1 MAILHIQKENSYS
14 IIDNVVINK
23 NYKTIF
29 FELLIYEEES
39 KKVELNKKQY
49 TINASMPCKEIF
61 SLYKSNDE
69 IEDTFGKIK
78 NKYLEDLQE
87 SNTEISSLPFLNQD
101 IPIIINNMGVYGAYN
116 LKFVYDK
123 NENTLKFYYTEER
136 SNRYYYY
143 RYEDKYFKYTDDM
156 NNLFIDTNKGINS
169 EHFFDNNVISY
180 FKEQKNI
187 IEVCYKLLKII
198 DADLLLYT
206 VDV

>member
-1 MAILHIQKENSYS
+1 MAILHIQKENTYS

-29 FELLIYEEES
+29 FELLIYEDES
-39 KKVELNKKQY
+39 KEVELNKKQY
-49 TINASMPCKEIF
+49 TMNASMPCKEIF

-69 IEDTFGKIK
+69 IEDTFNKIK
-78 NKYLEDLQE
+78 NKYLEELQE
-87 SNTEISSLPFLNQD
+87 SNTEISSLPFLNED
-101 IPIIINNMGVYGAYN
+101 IPIIIDNMGVYGAYN
-116 LKFVYDK
+116 LKFVHD
-123 NENTLKFYYTEER
+123 ETDDTIKFYYTEDR

-143 RYEDKYFKYTDDM
+143 RHEDKYFKYTDDM

-169 EHFFDNNVISY
+169 EHYFDNNVLSY

-187 IEVCYKLLKII
+187 IEVCYKILKII

-206 VDV
+206 IDV